1 MDPVAP
7 RAGRARLATPPTA
20 WLPPRDMTP
29 NDPNEPLPT
38 TPVEPSAGTPPP
50 PAAAPPAYAAPH
62 PAAATPAA
70 QPGPAWGAPPPPSWG
85 QPPGWGAAPAPA
97 IPPPA
102 PPARDRMA
110 LGIVAFI
117 FGGLFLV
124 FFGFLL
130 LAYSVVKGE
139 APSISTGPRIGVVE
153 LKGAIGVGGNAGVE
167 PEPVMKQLRRFHDD
181 DGIKAV
187 VVRID
192 SPGGAVAPSQ
202 EIHDEVQRLARKK
215 PVVCSM
221 GNVAASGG
229 YYIAVACPKIVALPG
244 TLTGSIGVVSQ
255 FPNVKGL
262 AERFDV
268 KVETIKSGKLK
279 DLGNPFR
286 DLTPEDREYWQ
297 ATTMGIYEQF
307 LGAVVEGRKLDEAKV
322 RPVADGRVITGA
334 DAKALGLV
342 DELGNFY
349 VAVDL
354 AKKEAKLTG
363 EPVLVYPAED
373 GARFLEHLMGGAAGA
388 MARAVKAEVAQGAA
402 EAGQPGLYLLAR

>member
-1 MDPVAP
+1 MNPI
-7 RAGRARLATPPTA
+7 
-20 WLPPRDMTP
+20 
-29 NDPNEPLPT
+29 DPNEPLPT
-38 TPVEPSAGTPPP
+38 TPVDPAAGSPASP
-50 PAAAPPAYAAPH
+50 PAAPAAPPPV
-62 PAAATPAA
+62 PAAAAPQVAGPAA
-70 QPGPAWGAPPPPSWG
+70 GPAWGAPPPPPGWG
-85 QPPGWGAAPAPA
+85 APPPPPGWGAAPQGWGAPPPV

-102 PPARDRMA
+102 PPTRDRMA

-153 LKGAIGVGGNAGVE
+153 VKGAIGVGGNAGVDSE
-167 PEPVMKQLRRFHDD
+167 AVMKHLRRFHDD
-181 DGIKAV
+181 DAIKAV

-202 EIHDEVQRLARKK
+202 EIHDEVLRLAKKK

-221 GNVAASGG
+221 GNLAASGG
-229 YYIAVACPKIVALPG
+229 YYVAVGCPKIVALPG

-255 FPNVKGL
+255 FVNVKGL
-262 AERFDV
+262 AERFDI
-268 KVETIKSGKLK
+268 KMETIKSGKLK
-279 DLGNPFR
+279 DMGNPFR

-297 ATTMGIYEQF
+297 KTTMTIFEQF

-322 RPVADGRVITGA
+322 RPVADGRVITGQ

-342 DELGNFY
+342 DELGNLY
-349 VAVDL
+349 VAVEL
-354 AKKEAKLTG
+354 AKTEAKLSG

-373 GARFLEHLMGGAAGA
+373 GARFLEHLMGGAAKAVARSVKSEIETGA
-388 MARAVKAEVAQGAA
+388 TEAR
-402 EAGQPGLYLLAR
+402 QPGLYLLAR

>member
-1 MDPVAP
+1 MI
-7 RAGRARLATPPTA
+7 
-20 WLPPRDMTP
+20 P

-38 TPVEPSAGTPPP
+38 TPVEPTTGGAGAPPAQAATTPVPAPPASAAAAAPPP
-50 PAAAPPAYAAPH
+50 PAAAPPPGPAWGAAP
-62 PAAATPAA
+62 P
-70 QPGPAWGAPPPPSWG
+70 QPAWGAPPPPPSWG
-85 QPPGWGAAPAPA
+85 QPQGWGAPPPV

-139 APSISTGPRIGVVE
+139 SPSISTGPRIGVVE
-153 LKGAIGVGGNAGVE
+153 IKGAIGVGGNAGVE
-167 PEPVMKQLRRFHDD
+167 AEPVMKAIRRFHEDD
-181 DGIKAV
+181 SVKAV

-202 EIHDEVQRLARKK
+202 EIHDEVQRLAAKK

-229 YYIAVACPKIVALPG
+229 YYVAVACPRIVALPG

-255 FPNVKGL
+255 FVNVKGL
-262 AERFDV
+262 AERLDV

-279 DLGNPFR
+279 DMGNPFR
-286 DLTPEDREYWQ
+286 DLSPEDRAYWEQ
-297 ATTMGIYEQF
+297 TTMGIYEQF
-307 LGAVVEGRKLDEAKV
+307 LGAVVAGRKLDEAKV

-349 VAVDL
+349 VAVEL
-354 AKKEAKLTG
+354 AKKEAKLSG
-363 EPVLVYPAED
+363 EPVLVYPPQD
-373 GARFLEHLMGGAAGA
+373 GARLLEQLMGGAAGA
-388 MARAVKAEVAQGAA
+388 MARGVKAELEHGAT
-402 EAGQPGLYLLAR
+402 EARQPGLYFLAR